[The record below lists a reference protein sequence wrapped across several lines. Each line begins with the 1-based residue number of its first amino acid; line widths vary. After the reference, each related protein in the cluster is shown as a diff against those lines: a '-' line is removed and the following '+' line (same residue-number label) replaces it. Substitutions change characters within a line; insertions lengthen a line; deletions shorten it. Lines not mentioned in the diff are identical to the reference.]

1 MSRNCPSNLRERG
14 FTLIEAT
21 ISMALLLI
29 VLLMSMT
36 FLITMR
42 TFAQRQEMFA
52 QPRQSARRA
61 VDYIAQY
68 LRGATDMNYTA
79 QSPNAV
85 VCYYNSG
92 GNTLQATFNNITN
105 AAYGDLGTDMISVAV
120 PTWDA
125 AAPTTTYI
133 DPSTTSASTTPSVVN
148 FTAGCGS
155 AGTDTTGNLALFK
168 SLTGAHTE
176 GGVLVSNLLTVSDS
190 SGGWSYYKI
199 TGYPTTCTCSG
210 TGNVS
215 FYSSPTTLITPP
227 GGASTLT
234 TPNLLFVQY
243 ASFRVKNGQLQQKTG
258 LFDSGATTANEDAL
272 FNTLLPDIEDLQ
284 IAYIYDNGNVYNANL
299 NAWSSTNPGGL
310 MGTMDP
316 AGTTETDVPTQAGP
330 SGTAG
335 ALDATNVIG
344 LRVSIVARSSQISDA
359 WSATQN
365 FYFRPASEDRA
376 AGAADRRFHYRLT
389 STVLLRNRA
398 LGM

>member
-1 MSRNCPSNLRERG
+1 MLRNCPDSKREKG

-68 LRGATDMNYTA
+68 LRGATDMNYAA

-85 VCYYNSG
+85 VCWYNSG
-92 GNTLQATFNNITN
+92 GNTLQATFNNIAN
-105 AAYGDLGTDMISVAV
+105 AAYGDVGTDMISVAV

-125 AAPTTTYI
+125 TAPSPATFYL
-133 DPSTTSASTTPSVVN
+133 PANSNASALT

-155 AGTDTTGNLALFK
+155 AGIDTTANLALFK

-176 GGVLVSNLLTVSDS
+176 GGVLVSNLLTVADS
-190 SGGWSYYKI
+190 SGAWTYYKI
-199 TGYPTTCTCSG
+199 TAYPTTCSCSG
-210 TGNVS
+210 TSNVS
-215 FYSSPTTLITPP
+215 VTSNPTTVIAPP
-227 GGASTLT
+227 GGAPTSMSN
-234 TPNLLFVQY
+234 PNLMFVQY
-243 ASFRVKNGQLQQKTG
+243 ASFRVKNAQLQQKTD
-258 LFDSGATTANEDAL
+258 LFDPANAVSNEAAEDAL

-284 IAYIYDNGNVYNANL
+284 IAYIYDDGNVYNAKST
-299 NAWSSTNPGGL
+299 AWSSTNPGGL
-310 MGTMDP
+310 M
-316 AGTTETDVPTQAGP
+316 ATTGNVPTQAGP
-330 SGTAG
+330 SGAAG
-335 ALDATNVIG
+335 ALDATSVIG
-344 LRVSIVARSSQISDA
+344 LRVSIVARSSQISDT

-376 AGAADRRFHYRLT
+376 AGSADRRFHYRLT